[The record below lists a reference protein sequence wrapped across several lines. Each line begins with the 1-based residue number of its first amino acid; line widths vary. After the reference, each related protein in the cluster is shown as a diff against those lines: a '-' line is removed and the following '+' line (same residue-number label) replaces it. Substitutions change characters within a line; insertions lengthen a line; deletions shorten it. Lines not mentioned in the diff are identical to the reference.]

1 MRALKKNVLVLLL
14 TSLAGCGQ
22 QLVEFGKA
30 GSSPSAINLGLLSSF
45 VVVAGAGL
53 TNSNSGGVTTLNGDV
68 GLSPTATCLSD
79 GVPCSAGHPQINGTL
94 YANDA
99 GGVAAAAKAD
109 LLSAYNEAQGMP
121 PGTTVSA
128 NLAGQTLTPGVYTSG
143 STMDIAVGGT
153 LTLDAQG
160 DPNASWIFQI
170 GSSLTANNDSQ
181 VLLVNG
187 ARAANV
193 FWAVFASSTIG
204 TNVDFKG
211 TVMAG
216 ASNSVGTGS
225 TVEGR
230 LLCSTGAIT
239 LLSNVVTLPA
249 P

>member
-14 TSLAGCGQ
+14 TSLAACGQ
-22 QLVEFGKA
+22 QLVEFGNA
-30 GSSPSAINLGLLSSF
+30 GASSSAINLGSLSSF
-45 VVVAGAGL
+45 VAVAGAGL
-53 TNSNSGGVTTLNGDV
+53 TNSNSAGVTTLNGDV
-68 GLSPTATCLSD
+68 ALSPTATCLSD
-79 GVPCSAGHPQINGTL
+79 GIPCSAGAPQINGTL
-94 YANDA
+94 YANDPA
-99 GGVAAAAKAD
+99 GVAAAAKAD
-109 LLSAYNEAQGMP
+109 LLSAYNEAQGKP

-128 NLAGQTLTPGVYTSG
+128 NLAGQVLAPGVYTSG
-143 STMDIAVGGT
+143 SSMDIAVGGI

-170 GSSLTANNDSQ
+170 GSTLTANNDSQ

-193 FWAVFASSTIG
+193 FWAVGSSSTIG
-204 TNVDFKG
+204 SNVDFKG
-211 TVMAG
+211 TVLAS

-230 LLCSTGAIT
+230 LLCSTGQIT
-239 LLSNVVTLPA
+239 LLSNTISLPA